1 MGHYWWKH
9 NYLALFGL
17 LWSLLPR
24 SKVSCSLPTRLK
36 LFDWKISNSFFSCM
50 LYSDAA
56 ESYNHFLWECY
67 FAQAV
72 WHQAPFWNSF
82 SFSLHIQFVKII
94 DAAIHKLQS
103 HEFEIL
109 CVACL
114 MIWNCHNKLIF
125 ENKSSSSVGLW
136 YSASTYTT
144 EFMEVNKI
152 NIVSTVPTVAKW
164 SPPSSDTSF
173 KMNIAISQS

>member
-1 MGHYWWKH
+1 MGNYWWKH

-24 SKVSCSLPTRLK
+24 SKVSYSLPTRLK
-36 LFDWKISNSFFSCM
+36 LIDRKISNSLFSCM
-50 LYSDAA
+50 LYTDAA
-56 ESYNHFLWECY
+56 ESCNHFLWECY

-72 WHQAPFWNSF
+72 WHQASFWNSF

-103 HEFEIL
+103 PEFEIL
-109 CVACL
+109 CVACW
-114 MIWNCHNKLIF
+114 MIWNCRNKLIF

-136 YSASTYTT
+136 SRASTYTT
-144 EFMEVNKI
+144 EFLEVNKI
-152 NIVSTVPTVAKW
+152 KIVSTAPTVAKW
-164 SPPSSDTSF
+164 SPTSSDTSF
-173 KMNIAISQS
+173 KMNIAVSQS